1 MKKRILA
8 FVLSCLLAFTVL
20 PVAASVE
27 PESPDPQPAGGDE
40 STCAHVWELES
51 VLSESDCKNGV
62 RGIGRYRC
70 SECGATDYRQLP
82 LHSYDAG
89 VMTQA
94 PTCTENGVITFT
106 CAGCGATYTENILA
120 AGHSYDAGTVTTAPT
135 CTQNGVRTVSC
146 TECGAFYTEA
156 IPATGHSYGAG
167 VKTEPTCT
175 ENGYTT
181 YTCTGCGDSYRTDIV
196 PATGHSY
203 DAGVVTTDPTCSD
216 PGVKTFTCTGC
227 GATYTQTL
235 PATGHSYSQVTV
247 TPPSCTADGYTTHT
261 CACGAYY
268 VTDVTPALGHNYDSG
283 AVTTEPTCTEKGVR
297 TFTCTNQG
305 CAECYTQEI
314 PASGHSYGNGVVTA
328 PTCTEDG
335 YTTYTCTSCGTSY
348 KTDVVPATGHSYD
361 AGVTVTA
368 PTCMDEGV
376 LRYTCTVCGYEHD
389 ESLPATAEHQW
400 SGQEY
405 VTSDGLC
412 VYTLCTVCDEVL
424 VLKNFGSGEV
434 TPGTDFSRTIEA
446 DVTLSAT
453 LEDRIVLSVAVEV
466 TDARL
471 EDFGSL
477 WLDINGLEYPL
488 AASDFANGSY
498 TGSYRIPMV
507 LIGTPI
513 SVTLRGTYAGVACAA
528 EPAAYSFAQLEGDY
542 TEDAIDTTMLPGA
555 TARFTGRGV
564 QIGETVTL
572 LYQLEAAGVSAS
584 DVLVL
589 RYYDNGE
596 AGEVYAEVPVGDM
609 ALSEDGLFYT
619 AQITVSADAWSQVFA
634 ATICDAEG
642 TALSNTNYYSVS
654 LYASRYITDDMED
667 SLSRVLR
674 AMLQAIAA

>member
-328 PTCTEDG
+328 PTCTDDG
-335 YTTYTCTSCGTSY
+335 YTTYTCTDCGTSY

-412 VYTLCTVCDEVL
+412 VYRLCTVCDEVL
-424 VLKNFGSGEV
+424 VLKNFGSEEII
-434 TPGTDFSRTIEA
+434 PGTDFSKKIDA
-446 DVTLSAT
+446 AVSLSAT
-453 LEDRIVLSVAVEV
+453 LDEKVELTV
-466 TDARL
+466 SIDASNADL
-471 EDFGSL
+471 AKYTEL
-477 WLDINGLEYPL
+477 WLETNGVKYTLT
-488 AASDFANGSY
+488 ASDFTDGAYTGKYQLAMVSVAEPITAVLKGTYSSIECATEQASYSFALLEGSY
-498 TGSYRIPMV
+498 TEVSVPTTV
-507 LIGTPI
+507 L
-513 SVTLRGTYAGVACAA
+513 
-528 EPAAYSFAQLEGDY
+528 D
-542 TEDAIDTTMLPGA
+542 GA
-555 TARFTGRGV
+555 TASFVGRGV
-564 QIGETVTL
+564 LIGETVSI
-572 LYQLEAAGVSAS
+572 LYGIDAS
-584 DVLVL
+584 TVKETDVLVL
-589 RYYDNGE
+589 RYYDNG
-596 AGEVYAEVPVGDM
+596 AVGDIYQTIAVSDM
-609 ALSEDGLFYT
+609 ELVDGVYT
-619 AQITVSADAWSQVFA
+619 AEITISASDWKQMFA
-634 ATICDAEG
+634 ATVCGGDG
-642 TALSNTNYYSVS
+642 NALSNTNYYSVS

-667 SLSRVLR
+667 SLSKVLR
-674 AMLQAIAA
+674 AMMQAIAA